1 MRVSPGLMVPATH
14 DFDFDPEGNRSY
26 GSGIMVVVVVVVV
39 VVKLCTPI
47 HWTFLLRMRT
57 V

>member
-1 MRVSPGLMVPATH
+1 MISI
-14 DFDFDPEGNRSY
+14 FDPEGDRSY
-26 GSGIMVVVVVVVV
+26 GSGIMVVVMMMMVV

-47 HWTFLLRMRT
+47 RWSFLLRMRI